1 MNFRNDEFD
10 YNQSSNNNRYI
21 HNYTNNIL
29 QISNE
34 PKNNSC
40 LNVSN
45 NELRKIKE
53 EISNLKDELNY
64 YKGADSKNIESLK
77 NQINMSKYNFVDKK
91 FFQQKLEEIDSKIS
105 INSNTNQLDLKVIK
119 NMMYEIN
126 KLKYEINNIKNNN
139 NNLFINSN
147 RFNLSQNIKPK
158 ESIDNINN
166 INEIKLKDII
176 DKNSFLRK
184 EFDILKKEM
193 NSFKELCN
201 SAIMGNSKTINELEF
216 KYENLKNDDSSNKLN
231 DFKEINKIKDD
242 INKIKSKINEIKIT
256 NETNIMNFSNKNIE
270 MKIYEILEKLNLTKL
285 SDFNMD
291 KYNIICKSYENLTKN
306 YINISKIVERQ
317 NNNIKILNDKL
328 NEVSYLVK
336 KQPNKEIIK
345 IEDNNIFQKKYEIL
359 ERQMEYIQK
368 RVEKISLDNMN
379 VKDANIDYEKRKEE
393 LLSMKQ
399 EINNVSKQMA
409 IYNAFIE
416 DNNKKR
422 DEINLRIDEIK
433 KELKEEKN
441 INVENKININQNIN
455 EIKSIKEKIN
465 KIEEK
470 NKILEDTIIKLD
482 EEKLKKLENEI
493 IRMDEKVSSSIEEG
507 KKIDELRNEINEN
520 NIRNNDE
527 RIKYIENELN
537 KIRDNMKNINFEK
550 QGDNIGEEKIKSI
563 EEQIKKLNDDK
574 KNQALIS
581 EELENKVVTNANKF
595 EERTKKLELKIDN
608 IQKEIEEL
616 KVKQLNTPGISQ
628 NKIDENE
635 NRMEE
640 NKEEKKGEGREEKK
654 EEERE
659 KKKEEIK
666 ISKNEG
672 NNEEGK
678 KNIRN
683 PQNFGVPIDN
693 QEDGKNEENEF
704 DDYENEDA

>member
-105 INSNTNQLDLKVIK
+105 INSNTNQLDL
-119 NMMYEIN
+119 N
-126 KLKYEINNIKNNN
+126 
-139 NNLFINSN
+139 NSN

-184 EFDILKKEM
+184 EFEILKEEM
-193 NSFKELCN
+193 NSFKISCN
-201 SAIMGNSKTINELEF
+201 STIMGNSKTINELEF

-242 INKIKSKINEIKIT
+242 INKIKSKINEIKIA

-291 KYNIICKSYENLTKN
+291 KYNIICKSYENLMKN

-359 ERQMEYIQK
+359 ERQMEYIQN

-520 NIRNNDE
+520 NRRNINE
-527 RIKYIENELN
+527 RIQEIENELN
-537 KIRDNMKNINFEK
+537 KIRDDMKNINFEK

-581 EELENKVVTNANKF
+581 EELDNKVVTNANKF

-672 NNEEGK
+672 NNEEVK

>member
-1 MNFRNDEFD
+1 MKL
-10 YNQSSNNNRYI
+10 I
-21 HNYTNNIL
+21 IL
-29 QISNE
+29 RI
-34 PKNNSC
+34 
-40 LNVSN
+40 
-45 NELRKIKE
+45 I
-53 EISNLKDELNY
+53 
-64 YKGADSKNIESLK
+64 
-77 NQINMSKYNFVDKK
+77 
-91 FFQQKLEEIDSKIS
+91 
-105 INSNTNQLDLKVIK
+105 
-119 NMMYEIN
+119 
-126 KLKYEINNIKNNN
+126 
-139 NNLFINSN
+139 
-147 RFNLSQNIKPK
+147 
-158 ESIDNINN
+158 
-166 INEIKLKDII
+166 II

-184 EFDILKKEM
+184 EFEILKEEM
-193 NSFKELCN
+193 NSFKISCN
-201 SAIMGNSKTINELEF
+201 STIMGNSKTINELEF

-242 INKIKSKINEIKIT
+242 INKIKSKINEIKIA

-291 KYNIICKSYENLTKN
+291 KYNIICKSYENLMKN

-359 ERQMEYIQK
+359 ERQIQYIQN

-520 NIRNNDE
+520 NRRNINE
-527 RIKYIENELN
+527 RIQEIENELN
-537 KIRDNMKNINFEK
+537 KIRDDMKNINFEK

-581 EELENKVVTNANKF
+581 EELDNKVVTNANKF

-659 KKKEEIK
+659 KKKEDIK

-672 NNEEGK
+672 NNEKVK

>member
-1 MNFRNDEFD
+1 
-10 YNQSSNNNRYI
+10 
-21 HNYTNNIL
+21 
-29 QISNE
+29 
-34 PKNNSC
+34 
-40 LNVSN
+40 
-45 NELRKIKE
+45 
-53 EISNLKDELNY
+53 
-64 YKGADSKNIESLK
+64 
-77 NQINMSKYNFVDKK
+77 
-91 FFQQKLEEIDSKIS
+91 
-105 INSNTNQLDLKVIK
+105 
-119 NMMYEIN
+119 
-126 KLKYEINNIKNNN
+126 
-139 NNLFINSN
+139 
-147 RFNLSQNIKPK
+147 
-158 ESIDNINN
+158 
-166 INEIKLKDII
+166 
-176 DKNSFLRK
+176 
-184 EFDILKKEM
+184 
-193 NSFKELCN
+193 
-201 SAIMGNSKTINELEF
+201 
-216 KYENLKNDDSSNKLN
+216 
-231 DFKEINKIKDD
+231 
-242 INKIKSKINEIKIT
+242 
-256 NETNIMNFSNKNIE
+256 MNFSNKNIE
-270 MKIYEILEKLNLTKL
+270 MKIYEILDKLNLTKL

-291 KYNIICKSYENLTKN
+291 KYNIICKSYENLMNK

-393 LLSMKQ
+393 LLSMKR

-581 EELENKVVTNANKF
+581 EELENKVVTNANEF

-628 NKIDENE
+628 NKNDENE

-672 NNEEGK
+672 NNEEVK